1 MSFSLPA
8 FSLFSFFMF
17 KNYSK
22 PQTHVQP
29 RGNAKSCRCVS
40 RFLHVSPMQALHFSS
55 GGSPYSLCLRC
66 LCFYDYSSD
75 PSPPLLLTQ
84 LRGIMQAVVAAFYL
98 APASRLPSWRV
109 RWPTQM
115 HKARPW
121 APEPE
126 LMTTVTSVKSCRYG
140 PPVSSCPS
148 LNQRRDLCSLKGQMP
163 IWQSTV
169 DAAWWEDG

>member
-1 MSFSLPA
+1 MYSREETPNHAATSLVFYMSVPCELSISPPA
-8 FSLFSFFMF
+8 A
-17 KNYSK
+17 
-22 PQTHVQP
+22 PPIV
-29 RGNAKSCRCVS
+29 CVCAAS
-40 RFLHVSPMQALHFSS
+40 VFTTTPVIR
-55 GGSPYSLCLRC
+55 
-66 LCFYDYSSD
+66 
-75 PSPPLLLTQ
+75 SPPLLLTQ
-84 LRGIMQAVVAAFYL
+84 LRCITQAVVAAFYL

-115 HKARPW
+115 HKARPR

>member
-1 MSFSLPA
+1 M
-8 FSLFSFFMF
+8 
-17 KNYSK
+17 
-22 PQTHVQP
+22 
-29 RGNAKSCRCVS
+29 R
-40 RFLHVSPMQALHFSS
+40 ALHFSS

-66 LCFYDYSSD
+66 LCFYDQSTD

-84 LRGIMQAVVAAFYL
+84 LRCIAQAVVAAFYL
-98 APASRLPSWRV
+98 APASRLPSWQV

-115 HKARPW
+115 HKAWPR
-121 APEPE
+121 APEQE
-126 LMTTVTSVKSCRYG
+126 LMMTVTSVKSCRYS

-169 DAAWWEDG
+169 DAAWWDDGLLGIIYQPKLILTLQYSDKTVQGGKAGCRNDRLNFVNSNS